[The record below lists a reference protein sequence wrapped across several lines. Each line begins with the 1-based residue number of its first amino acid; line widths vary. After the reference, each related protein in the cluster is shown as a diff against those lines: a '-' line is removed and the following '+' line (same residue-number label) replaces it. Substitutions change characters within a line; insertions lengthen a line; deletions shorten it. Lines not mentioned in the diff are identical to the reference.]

1 MSMNTID
8 ARGLSCPEPVI
19 MTRKALKSGEN
30 HYAVLV
36 DNVASRENVTRFAES
51 QGYRVKLTE
60 ENGQYRL
67 ELSK

>member
-30 HYAVLV
+30 RYAVLV

-67 ELSK
+67 EISK